1 MTQPARLGSSVL
13 RFSGASCSYII
24 FSPPYK
30 NCLNRYQMN
39 CFKFKQLRNSL
50 QLNTVCSY
58 SLIKDYFVAKSSS
71 AAPTP
76 PDAYERLA
84 IRVQKIINSTNAQ
97 KAKAALI
104 FRLPDEPEDEW
115 ERLLEEIAENDNVT
129 LAYRDDGGVQIF
141 WVVPK
146 ED

>member
-1 MTQPARLGSSVL
+1 MANTQTPLSS
-13 RFSGASCSYII
+13 
-24 FSPPYK
+24 
-30 NCLNRYQMN
+30 
-39 CFKFKQLRNSL
+39 
-50 QLNTVCSY
+50 
-58 SLIKDYFVAKSSS
+58 
-71 AAPTP
+71 
-76 PDAYERLA
+76 YERLGVR
-84 IRVQKIINSTNAQ
+84 IQKIINSPTAQ

-104 FRLPDEPEDEW
+104 FRLADEPQDEW

>member
-1 MTQPARLGSSVL
+1 MHVQHTKEYSVAT
-13 RFSGASCSYII
+13 S
-24 FSPPYK
+24 
-30 NCLNRYQMN
+30 
-39 CFKFKQLRNSL
+39 
-50 QLNTVCSY
+50 T
-58 SLIKDYFVAKSSS
+58 S

-76 PDAYERLA
+76 PDAYARLA
-84 IRVQKIINSTNAQ
+84 VRVQKIINSTNAQ

-104 FRLPDEPEDEW
+104 FRLPDEPEEEW